1 MINLTYINNIL
12 LFDDIYYSIGEI
24 FKIGDDQVCVQLY
37 NDKYNSMYQFLAYD
51 TTINDVIQTS
61 ADMIIETL
69 KNG

>member
-12 LFDDIYYSIGEI
+12 VFDDINYSIGDI

-37 NDKYNSMYQFLAYD
+37 NDIYNSMYQFVAYD